1 MASHHR
7 LSIASNLLTLL
18 SHPPHYLYLLMFLPL
33 LSVLVLFFSNSRYC
47 FNNFSSKLSFSI
59 FSFFIVLSEY
69 FLNIIYSTIFPVVP
83 FTYFESFSML
93 IRVFCC
99 IFMFIIIFSI
109 LFILSSIFSNLL
121 SIRFI
126 ALNISSINI
135 YTFLASILFRFF
147 NPIFHKFFPI
157 II

>member
-1 MASHHR
+1 
-7 LSIASNLLTLL
+7 
-18 SHPPHYLYLLMFLPL
+18 MFLPL
-33 LSVLVLFFSNSRYC
+33 LFVLVLLFFFSFLILYII
-47 FNNFSSKLSFSI
+47 LII
-59 FSFFIVLSEY
+59 FHLDFLVLSEY

-83 FTYFESFSML
+83 FTYFESFPML

-99 IFMFIIIFSI
+99 ISIFIILFYI

-135 YTFLASILFRFF
+135 STFLASILFRFF
-147 NPIFHKFFPI
+147 NSIFHKFFPI